1 MPDVFNS
8 PADKWVALVRH
19 LPPVISAGVCYGRL
33 DVAAR
38 AVTPTELDAIR
49 MLIAH
54 LNAPRVL
61 SSPALRCRMLAEPL
75 ASALGTMPV
84 LDSRLLELDFG
95 DWEGRRWDD
104 LDRAA
109 LDRWA
114 ADPGGFVPPGGEPVS
129 ALVARVVAL
138 AQDLRASGD
147 AAIVVSHGGP
157 LRLLGPMLR
166 GEAVDGLKPPP
177 PFGEVRLCAVQRR
190 SAAAVVRT
198 AHSVTCSAAP
208 RTSPV

>member
-1 MPDVFNS
+1 MPELLNS
-8 PADKWVALVRH
+8 PADGRVALIRH
-19 LPPVISAGVCYGRL
+19 LPPVIAAGVCYGRL

-38 AVTPTELDAIR
+38 AVTATELDAIR
-49 MLIAH
+49 MLVAH
-54 LNAPRVL
+54 LNAPRVI

-75 ASALGTMPV
+75 GAALGFMPV
-84 LDSRLLELDFG
+84 LNSRLLELDFG
-95 DWEGRRWDD
+95 DWEGRRWGD

-109 LDRWA
+109 IDVWA
-114 ADPGGFVPPGGEPVS
+114 ADPRGFVPPGGERVS
-129 ALVARVVAL
+129 ALVARVAAF
-138 AQDLRASGD
+138 AQDLRAIGG

-166 GEAVDGLKPPP
+166 GEAVDVLKPPP
-177 PFGEVRLCAVQRR
+177 CFGEVTLCVPQPR
-190 SAAAVVRT
+190 SAAAVVST